1 MTVSPWPFA
10 PDTPETEAERRAA
23 LAPFDPK
30 ARGTWTWEQPSR
42 WRARWVLA
50 VDGHAVGELGGHGML
65 GTKSRATF
73 AARTY
78 TLQTRFPS
86 DVLAPAGLRALDLA
100 ICIPE
105 EPLGS
110 VCSSAQWQDVL
121 VFAEDGTE
129 PLVRHRASWWGG
141 GRFERAGQPALLW
154 RRESFWRTR
163 WGVHTGEK
171 LPLVHV
177 LTRPVLMRRCAGLEL
192 EDAARVLP
200 DLDALLALAWYL
212 AMRAQHH
219 HGAH

>member
-86 DVLAPAGLRALDLA
+86 DVL
-100 ICIPE
+100 
-105 EPLGS
+105 
-110 VCSSAQWQDVL
+110 

-141 GRFERAGQPALLW
+141 GRFERAGQPPLLW